1 MPAAPAAGHT
11 PRAGMPGAGGAAP
24 LGFLMIF
31 TAATCPVVLFVHS
44 LTFAKCPE
52 PSSFPR
58 SLHTGVVGVM
68 RVFASESLG
77 VGVWHQSRWVVDRQG
92 LPL

>member
-11 PRAGMPGAGGAAP
+11 PRAGMPAAGGAAP

-31 TAATCPVVLFVHS
+31 TAATCPVVLLVHS

-58 SLHTGVVGVM
+58 SLRTRVVGVM
-68 RVFASESLG
+68 RSL
-77 VGVWHQSRWVVDRQG
+77 HQSRWAWAFGIRVDG
-92 LPL
+92 